1 MLVGKLN
8 YAKRLKGQGGKKS
21 ISMYGLPKHNTVRI

>member
-8 YAKRLKGQGGKKS
+8 YAKRLKGQGGKRVFLCMVCQN
-21 ISMYGLPKHNTVRI
+21 IIQ